1 MPRKPLKQQRTR
13 RTPEEARTRI
23 LEAAE
28 AHLAKGGP
36 DAVRVQPLATELGIT
51 DAAIYHHFGNREGLL
66 DALAR
71 FGARRLRT
79 SMEEVVAGH
88 EARASDI
95 AALVELAVDA
105 FESRGYSRLILWLAD
120 AGHPVGRGSGM
131 FDAIVSAFESARP
144 GKRKGDVTEAR
155 SLAALMVMV
164 CAAEPLF
171 GDITRKSVSLPGGKP
186 AAKKFRN
193 WFAATVAELLAREA

>member
-1 MPRKPLKQQRTR
+1 MARKLVKPQRTR

-28 AHLAKGGP
+28 ARLARGGP

-71 FGARRLRT
+71 FGARRLRS

-88 EARASDI
+88 GARASDI

-105 FESRGYSRLILWLAD
+105 FESRGYARLVLWLAE
-120 AGHPVGRGSGM
+120 AGNPVGRGSGM
-131 FDAIVSAFESARP
+131 FDAIVSAFEAARP
-144 GKRKGDVTEAR
+144 GKRKGDAEDAR

-171 GDITRKSVSLPGGKP
+171 GDISRRSVSLPGGKP
-186 AAKKFRN
+186 SAKKFRG
-193 WFAATVAELLAREA
+193 WFAGTVAGLLAHGS

>member
-1 MPRKPLKQQRTR
+1 
-13 RTPEEARTRI
+13 
-23 LEAAE
+23 
-28 AHLAKGGP
+28 
-36 DAVRVQPLATELGIT
+36 VRVQPLATELGIT

-66 DALAR
+66 DSLAR

-79 SMEEVVAGH
+79 SMEEVVDGH

-105 FESRGYSRLILWLAD
+105 FESRGYARLILWLAD
-120 AGHPVGRGSGM
+120 AGNPVGRGSGM

-144 GKRKGDVTEAR
+144 GKGKGDINEAR

-186 AAKKFRN
+186 AARKFRS
-193 WFAATVAELLAREA
+193 WFAATVADLLAREA